1 MLPLALFLRHT
12 EFWFFLAWEK
22 DSREGSDTIL
32 NWPVAWWWEYSPG
45 KQETWI
51 GIPLLP
57 LGLGHD
63 VTSLS
68 TATSKPLVGLALTER
83 LTVHTSTGMRINQK
97 PPGLLDFTLASAMDH
112 LLFLDRCQNLQ
123 EQSGSQEGTYLTLA
137 SATHFSRQIKSKLL
151 VFLDTQESCKDS
163 WHFELVFSAPI
174 LLYLQKHV
182 FHINAETKTS
192 DKSPVLLQMLNFS
205 NYELPYSHH

>member
-12 EFWFFLAWEK
+12 EFWFFLAWQK
-22 DSREGSDTIL
+22 GSREGSDTIL

-63 VTSLS
+63 VTSFS

-97 PPGLLDFTLASAMDH
+97 PASRSPRFYTGICNGPSSLSWQM
-112 LLFLDRCQNLQ
+112 
-123 EQSGSQEGTYLTLA
+123 
-137 SATHFSRQIKSKLL
+137 SKLAGTKWQPGRH
-151 VFLDTQESCKDS
+151 FLSYTSICNTL
-163 WHFELVFSAPI
+163 F
-174 LLYLQKHV
+174 
-182 FHINAETKTS
+182 KT
-192 DKSPVLLQMLNFS
+192 DQIQITCFPRHPRKL
-205 NYELPYSHH
+205 